1 MESRSLIALE
11 SNHRFAIGA
20 GREVEASWHVRLLR
34 STIDAFQHFR
44 RHHPQL
50 DLDEA
55 PDSMKRDLGFLDG
68 RDPYREENLMR

>member
-1 MESRSLIALE
+1 MESRTLITLE

-20 GREVEASWHVRLLR
+20 GLELEPSWHVRLLR
-34 STIDAFQHFR
+34 STIDAFQHFGR
-44 RHHPQL
+44 QHPQL
-50 DLDEA
+50 DLDEV